1 VLFPLGFTA
10 AALAAGGVASVS
22 GFGIGSVLTPLL
34 ALRAGTKLAVAA
46 VSIPHVLATALRFF
60 LVREHVN
67 RRVLLGFGL
76 MSAAGGLAGALLHS
90 RFQSQALGFL
100 LGGLLVFAG
109 VMGLTGLAARLRLE
123 GPAAWGAG
131 LLSGAF
137 GGLVGNQGGIR
148 SAAMLGFDVPKAEF
162 LATATAIGLMVD
174 AARMPVYLAT
184 ESKAL
189 IPLWPLIAL
198 GCAGTLVGTLAGK
211 RVLER
216 IPEKLYRRLVS
227 SAILALGVAML
238 AGVGR

>member
-1 VLFPLGFTA
+1 MIFSLAFGA
-10 AALAAGGVASVS
+10 AAVAAGGVASVS

-46 VSIPHVLATALRFF
+46 VSIPHVLATALRFW
-60 LVREHVN
+60 LVRKHVN

-76 MSAAGGLAGALLHS
+76 MSAAGGLAGALLHT
-90 RFQSQALGFL
+90 RFQSPALGLL
-100 LGGLLVFAG
+100 LGALLVFAS

-123 GPAAWGAG
+123 GPWAWGAG

-174 AARMPVYLAT
+174 AARMPVYLAADF
-184 ESKAL
+184 KAL

-198 GCAGTLVGTLAGK
+198 GSAGTLVGTLAGK

-216 IPEKLYRRLVS
+216 LPEKLYRRAVS
-227 SAILALGVAML
+227 CAILALGLAML

>member
-1 VLFPLGFTA
+1 MLFTLAFSA
-10 AALAAGGVASVS
+10 AAVAAGGVASVS

-34 ALRAGTKLAVAA
+34 PLRAGTMLAVAA
-46 VSIPHVLATALRFF
+46 GSIPHVLATALRFW
-60 LVREHVN
+60 LVRDHVN

-76 MSAAGGLAGALLHS
+76 TSAAGGLAGALLHS
-90 RFQSQALGFL
+90 RFQSPALGL
-100 LGGLLVFAG
+100 VLGALLVFAG
-109 VMGLTGLAARLRLE
+109 LMGLTGLAARLRLE
-123 GPAAWGAG
+123 GPWAWGAG

-184 ESKAL
+184 EWRTL
-189 IPLWPLIAL
+189 VPLWPLIAL
-198 GCAGTLVGTLAGK
+198 GSAGTLAGTLAGK

-216 IPEKLYRRLVS
+216 LPESLYRRAVS
-227 SAILALGVAML
+227 SAILALGAAML